1 MTLFL
6 WTQAVLIGVVVL
18 GVVVGSA
25 LHRRFDRHAHD
36 DGRLLDTGVGSLLAY
51 VAGAVA
57 FVIGLM
63 LAFSVEQFSEA
74 SETVREQALAVSEAF
89 DDTWMLPAES
99 VEPVRRTI
107 VCLSRSLVEDSF
119 VLDAGVD
126 ALASD
131 RNTQSWWRMTLT
143 VFTEQFERH
152 PDAMSEFDEVFAGLE
167 ELSRLEKERLLRSMN
182 ELPSVVWFVIYLCMG
197 TLVTLQSFSLR
208 RQPVLH
214 GTSVALTWL
223 VTAGLLGALVSFAEP
238 FTSFGASVSAA
249 PIEAVLDRL
258 ADDFAGPIWEPCE
271 RLYIAPL
278 DG

>member
-1 MTLFL
+1 MNLFL
-6 WTQAVLIGVVVL
+6 WTQATLVGVVVL
-18 GVVVGSA
+18 GVVIGSA
-25 LHRRFDRHAHD
+25 LHRRFDRRAHD

-74 SETVREQALAVSEAF
+74 TGTVREQALAVSEAF
-89 DDTWMLPAES
+89 DDTWLLPAES
-99 VEPVRRTI
+99 VEPVRRSI

-119 VLDAGVD
+119 TRDQGAEVLT
-126 ALASD
+126 SD

-143 VFTEQFERH
+143 VFTEQSDRH
-152 PDAMSEFDEVFAGLE
+152 PDAMGEFEEVFAGLE
-167 ELSRLEKERLLRSMN
+167 DLSRLEKERLLRSMN
-182 ELPSVVWFVIYLCMG
+182 QLPTVVWFVIFLCMG

-214 GTSVALTWL
+214 GTSVVLTWL

-238 FTSFGASVSAA
+238 FSSFGASVSPA
-249 PIEAVLDRL
+249 PIEAVLERL
-258 ADDFAGPIWEPCE
+258 ADDFAGPIWDPCE
-271 RLYIAPL
+271 RLYIEPM
-278 DG
+278 G